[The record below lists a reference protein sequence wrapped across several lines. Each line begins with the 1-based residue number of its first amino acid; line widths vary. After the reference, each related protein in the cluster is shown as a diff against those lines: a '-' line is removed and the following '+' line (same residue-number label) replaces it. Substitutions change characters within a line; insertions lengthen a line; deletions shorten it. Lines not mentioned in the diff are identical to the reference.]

1 VNPSQPTILLVDDE
15 PSLISLLTLVF
26 ESEGLAVQSAL
37 NGPKALSLFSRTPV
51 DLVLLDFLMPG
62 MDGGQVA
69 EQMRILRPRV
79 PIVMLSACLTV
90 PEHVREKVDDFVEK
104 GAGTE
109 ALLRVVKKL
118 LQRPQGEGSQ
128 SES

>member
-1 VNPSQPTILLVDDE
+1 MNPSQPTILLVDDE
-15 PSLISLLTLVF
+15 PSLISLLSLVF

-37 NGPKALSLFSRTPV
+37 SGPKALSLFSSTAV
-51 DLVLLDFLMPG
+51 DLVVLDFLMPG

-69 EQMRILRPRV
+69 GQMRILRPEV

-109 ALLRVVKKL
+109 ALLRVVQRL
-118 LQRPQGEGSQ
+118 LRRPRGGSSP